1 MFIAVNGVDRMGKA
15 FSEEERSSVQENLR
29 RTGLKLFSEKGL
41 KGVSIREL
49 TSAAGIAQGGFYTFY
64 KDKTDFV
71 IDLMELRIK
80 EKLAA
85 AAEKKERSL
94 SDPVGYL
101 TELYYEQGMHLIK
114 NKAFVNTSGG
124 TLEMYLGFDTDT
136 VERIRRHYRDF
147 INMLI
152 DYWRDNGYTVDADI
166 GGIMEL
172 MRMAGVL
179 ISESAI
185 FDSEYFGRSYKVFC
199 TAGVN
204 EYLKVSR

>member
-1 MFIAVNGVDRMGKA
+1 MENTVIFVT
-15 FSEEERSSVQENLR
+15 FLQENLR

-80 EKLAA
+80 EKLAVI
-85 AAEKKERSL
+85 AEKKERSL
-94 SDPVGYL
+94 TDPVGYL
-101 TELYYEQGMHLIK
+101 AELYCEQGMHLLK
-114 NKAFVNTSGG
+114 NKAFDNTASGI
-124 TLEMYLGFDTDT
+124 LEMYLGFDTDT

-166 GGIMEL
+166 DGIMEL

-185 FDSEYFGRSYKVFC
+185 FDSDYFGRSYKVFC
-199 TAGVN
+199 TTGIN